1 MAPQRRNRGLLVA
14 AAVGVAAVV
23 ASANSLGNDF
33 AYDDLLV
40 VERNEDIHC
49 LRTLP
54 GTFFKPYWPNRH
66 GRALGLWRPLTTWVF
81 GVQWA
86 LWQGSPVGFHV
97 VNVLLKTVA
106 AVLVAVL
113 LGRML
118 PASAALLGGLIFA
131 VHPVHVE
138 AVANVVGMS
147 ELLAANLYL
156 GACLL
161 VVRRAGR
168 IGARRLSA
176 MGALFLAAVLAK
188 ESAVTLPG
196 VVLLIDA
203 AGREL
208 RIAALGRYLKRRMAL
223 YAVFAVV
230 VAAFLVGRVMVVGSV
245 ADPLPPMGAEIL
257 ASGDVPRVWT
267 VMNTWPEVFRLLFF
281 PLELSADYTPLVI
294 PVSFG
299 WTPRNGL
306 GVVLA
311 LTALGVAWAT
321 WRSGPLTRRCLSARA
336 AGFGVMWFV
345 ITVTPTA
352 NLFFLTGVLL
362 AERTL
367 FLPSVGFAAGAGWML
382 AQLTREHRRLGVLV
396 AVLVLSLLLC
406 RTIARNPTWR
416 DNSTVFGTLLRER
429 PESGRA
435 RWISGD
441 IHFARG
447 DRELG
452 LAAYRQ
458 AIGMVGGSYTL
469 LVEVGRTLLVE
480 ELDRSAEHV
489 LRRAWS
495 DYPEYSAAPALLAVL
510 YNRQGRWELAEA
522 AAGVASRVDP
532 DDGVQ
537 PKPP

>member
-1 MAPQRRNRGLLVA
+1 MAPLARNRGLVVA
-14 AAVGVAAVV
+14 AAVGVTAVL
-23 ASANSLGNDF
+23 ASANSLDNDF

-40 VERNEDIHC
+40 VERNGDIHS

-54 GTFFKPYWPNRH
+54 GTFFKPYWPGPH

-81 GVQWA
+81 GAQWA

-97 VNVLLKTVA
+97 VNVLLKGVA
-106 AVLVAVL
+106 AALVAAL
-113 LGRML
+113 LGHLL
-118 PASAALLGGLIFA
+118 PVSAALLGGLVFA

-168 IGARRLSA
+168 MEAWRLSA
-176 MGALFLAAVLAK
+176 VGGLFLAAVLAK

-196 VVLLIDA
+196 AVLLIDA

-208 RIAALGRYLKRRMAL
+208 RVADVGPYLKQRMAL

-230 VAAFLVGRVMVVGSV
+230 VAVFLAGRVMVLGSV

-267 VMNTWPEVFRLLFF
+267 VMSTWPEVFRLLFF
-281 PLELSADYTPLVI
+281 PLELSADYTPRVI

-306 GVVLA
+306 GIVLA
-311 LTALGVAWAT
+311 LTALAVAWAT
-321 WRSGPLTRRCLSARA
+321 WRSGPLTPRRLSARA

-345 ITVTPTA
+345 ITATPTA

-367 FLPSVGFAAGAGWML
+367 FVPSVGFSAGAGWML
-382 AQLTREHRRLGVLV
+382 AQLTRERRRLGVLV
-396 AVLVLSLLLC
+396 ALVALSLLLC

-416 DNSTVFGTLLRER
+416 DNATVFSTLLRER

-435 RWISGD
+435 HWIIGD
-441 IHFARG
+441 VHFARG
-447 DRELG
+447 ERELG
-452 LAAYRQ
+452 LAAYRR

-469 LVEVGRTLLVE
+469 LVEVGRTLLIE

-489 LRRAWS
+489 LRRAWG
-495 DYPEYSAAPALLAVL
+495 DHPEYAAAPAFLSVL
-510 YNRQGRWELAEA
+510 YNRQGRRELADA
-522 AAGVASRVDP
+522 AARAASRVDP
-532 DDGVQ
+532 DGGVRSQ
-537 PKPP
+537 PP

>member
-1 MAPQRRNRGLLVA
+1 MAPLGRNRELLVA
-14 AAVGVAAVV
+14 GAVGVVAVV
-23 ASANSLGNDF
+23 ASVNSLGNDF
-33 AYDDLLV
+33 AYDDILV
-40 VERNEDIHC
+40 VERNEDIHN

-54 GTFFKPYWPNRH
+54 GTFLKPYWPGPH

-97 VNVLLKTVA
+97 VNVLLKALA

-113 LGRML
+113 LGRLM
-118 PASAALLGGLIFA
+118 PAPAALLGGLIFA

-147 ELLAANLYL
+147 ELLAANLHL
-156 GACLL
+156 GACL
-161 VVRRAGR
+161 VAVRSPGR
-168 IGARRLSA
+168 VGVRRLSVI
-176 MGALFLAAVLAK
+176 GGLFLAAVLAK

-196 VVLLIDA
+196 AVLLIDA

-208 RIAALGRYLKRRMAL
+208 RIADLGRYLKRRMAL

-230 VAAFLVGRVMVVGSV
+230 AAAFLAGRVMVVGSV

-267 VMNTWPEVFRLLFF
+267 VMSTWPEVFRLLFF
-281 PLELSADYTPLVI
+281 PLDLSVDYTPRVI

-299 WTPRNGL
+299 WTSRNGL

-321 WRSGPLTRRCLSARA
+321 WRSGPMIRRCLSARA

-345 ITVTPTA
+345 ITAAPTA

-382 AQLTREHRRLGVLV
+382 AQLTRERRRLGVLV
-396 AVLVLSLLLC
+396 AGVTFSLLLC

-416 DNSTVFGTLLRER
+416 DNSTVFGTLIRER

-435 RWISGD
+435 HWIIGD

-452 LAAYRQ
+452 LASYRR

-495 DYPEYSAAPALLAVL
+495 DYPQYAAAPAFLAVL

-522 AAGVASRVDP
+522 AARAASQVDP
-532 DDGVQ
+532 DHGVQ
-537 PKPP
+537 PRLP